1 MAVKYSG
8 TFAITGAPTITL
20 TYPNSGTFYV
30 GDTVNIT
37 WTTTGTVG
45 NVRIK
50 IYNTAN
56 SNLGYIT
63 SSTANDGSYSWVI
76 PGSLITAHETEYQL
90 RIEQVSGSSPY
101 DYSGNLEIYPYANK
115 SASDDISIGQST
127 SRSDSVWKLA
137 RSVTDDISIGQ
148 GTVLK
153 ETDTWKHVRTVSD
166 DISIGQA
173 TGKTPRDW
181 KNVQSVS
188 DDISIGQEVR
198 VRGVAERSVSDD
210 ISIGQGTVSKI
221 VDTWK
226 HIRSVS
232 DNLSLDQGSVVRDDR
247 DWKNV
252 KVTDDDISIAQ
263 AVSKASDV
271 WKHMQTALDNLSFDQ
286 GTVSKVPR
294 IWKYI
299 RPALEDISISQTVVP
314 IITGHREALDE
325 LSIDQGTVS
334 KVVDAWKHTFSLG
347 DDLSIGQ
354 EVSSVPDKWKH
365 LQSLSDDIDVD
376 DTAVKTPGTWR
387 EIEVQTRQDDI
398 SITST
403 FQYATGDWAQASTLI
418 EDISIGQTVD
428 KDVTVD
434 DGKIRF
440 ISGSTVVILGENI
453 LPESEPIY
461 PKQLVKV
468 AGGGQAKV
476 TDYSNPEEYISIK
489 AIMDATTKSNVLG
502 FLNSQ
507 ANYTKNTFIYQDE
520 SQNRSEV
527 RLWDATGLDI
537 PTRQGNMNQMSIML
551 RKE

>member
-137 RSVTDDISIGQ
+137 RSVADDISIGQ

-226 HIRSVS
+226 HVRSVS
-232 DNLSLDQGSVVRDDR
+232 DNLS
-247 DWKNV
+247 
-252 KVTDDDISIAQ
+252 I
-263 AVSKASDV
+263 
-271 WKHMQTALDNLSFDQ
+271 DQ

-334 KVVDAWKHTFSLG
+334 KVVDAWKHIFSLG

-354 EVSSVPDKWKH
+354 EVSSVPDNWKH

-403 FQYATGDWAQASTLI
+403 FQYSTGDWAQASTLI